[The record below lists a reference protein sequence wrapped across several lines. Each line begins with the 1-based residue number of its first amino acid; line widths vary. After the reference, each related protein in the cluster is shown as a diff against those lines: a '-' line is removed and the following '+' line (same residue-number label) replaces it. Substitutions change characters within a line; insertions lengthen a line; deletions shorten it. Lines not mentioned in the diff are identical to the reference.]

1 MVWSLQNI
9 KTIFVAGVYGVDK
22 EYLCN
27 KISNFYGIKK
37 FSASQLIS
45 NINNENYVKNKSVK
59 NIGSKSKIIDLV
71 YDNSDVS
78 RFQKFLEE

>member
-1 MVWSLQNI
+1 MI
-9 KTIFVAGVYGVDK
+9 KTIFVARVYGVGKD
-22 EYLCN
+22 YLCN
-27 KISNFYGIKK
+27 KISNFSGIKK